1 MAFGGRL
8 WQALLKARDPFGEI
22 ARENDGRRL
31 LGRRRHA
38 RERLEALQAAA
49 ARGEDVTADIV
60 TMEAEI
66 EDLTAQLP
74 RGHIRDFVCSAALCV
89 VIAVMLV
96 GQGADFRDAIA
107 KTRRTLDDPYLL
119 EHGYAATRI
128 CQVGQWITSSL
139 VSGVV
144 LAALWVLLWHVQRR
158 LQRRHARILLGA
170 ADLAVFATCIVLM
183 LARTQVLRLA
193 VHLLPP
199 A

>member
-1 MAFGGRL
+1 M
-8 WQALLKARDPFGEI
+8 LKVRDPFGEI
-22 ARENDGRRL
+22 ARANDERRL

-38 RERLEALQAAA
+38 RERLKALEAAA
-49 ARGEDVTADIV
+49 VRGQDVAAEIV
-60 TMEAEI
+60 TTEAEI

-89 VIAVMLV
+89 LIAVMLV
-96 GQGADFRDAIA
+96 RQGADFRDTIA

-119 EHGYAATRI
+119 KHSYAATHI
-128 CQVGQWITSSL
+128 CQVGQRITSSV

-144 LAALWVLLWHVQRR
+144 LAALWVLLWHVQRG

-183 LARTQVLRLA
+183 LARVQVLRLA
-193 VHLLPP
+193 VRLLPP